1 MAAFRSRTVGFVA
14 CQLGSCVQSSGDDKF
29 NWVKGDDKEDKGEA
43 GALSGWFIVPSR
55 CNTMEEDNGLTVG
68 GESDTGINDSAKTYI
83 ISIY

>member
-29 NWVKGDDKEDKGEA
+29 NCANGDDKEDNGDA

-68 GESDTGINDSAKTYI
+68 GESDTGINDSAETYVT
-83 ISIY
+83 SKF

>member
-68 GESDTGINDSAKTYI
+68 GESDTGISDSAKTYT